1 MKDNLKRTNKDMT
14 FWSMDKFKEAIR
26 IILKLILKSRIRLE
40 KERKFQDL
48 INELKKEPLSNEQE
62 NTDFSYM
69 ETEKLQ

>member
-1 MKDNLKRTNKDMT
+1 MT